1 MENKIKTQT
10 SQIATLMNKGGGGGG
25 GGGVMGGK
33 SHGRFPINI
42 IKKFK

>member
-10 SQIATLMNKGGGGGG
+10 SQIATLMNKGGGG

>member
-10 SQIATLMNKGGGGGG
+10 SQIATLMNKGGGGGD

>member
-25 GGGVMGGK
+25 GVMGGK
-33 SHGRFPINI
+33 YHGRFPINI